1 MKTRMLLIMVS
12 AVLMGTCFSSFVCAA
27 GVKIGLIDTQRILQE
42 SKAAQSARE
51 AIVQDLKEKQAVYQG
66 KEREIL
72 NLRQEYAREKANLST
87 DEARDRQLEL
97 ARSVKEL
104 RRLKA
109 DLEEELNRKNREWT
123 AQILKDVA
131 EIVSDFRSEEDYT
144 FILEKKNVVTADP
157 AIDVTD
163 SIIRLYDRKKP

>member
-1 MKTRMLLIMVS
+1 MKTRMLWIMVF
-12 AVLMGTCFSSFVCAA
+12 AVLVGSCFSSFVCAA
-27 GVKIGLIDTQRILQE
+27 DVKVGMIDTQRILQE
-42 SKAAQSARE
+42 SKAAQDARE

-72 NLRQEYAREKANLST
+72 AMREAYAQQKADLSPE
-87 DEARDRQLEL
+87 EAKDRQLEL
-97 ARSVKEL
+97 AKSVKEL

-131 EIVSDFRSEEDYT
+131 KVVSDFRSEEDFT

-163 SIIRLYDRKKP
+163 RIIRLYDQNKP